1 MHIRRDSLV
10 RAFEDRLHQANP
22 VRIEITSGRKAW
34 IVGVMTDRTK
44 THGSGVK
51 VRRIKAKVAKV
62 RVPGTRKLARQDETN
77 EQRAAR
83 LGVRL

>member
-10 RAFEDRLHQANP
+10 RAFEERLHQANP

-34 IVGVMTDRTK
+34 IAGVMTDRTK
-44 THGSGVK
+44 THGAGVK
-51 VRRIKAKVAKV
+51 VRRIKAKIAKV
-62 RVPGTRKLARQDETN
+62 RGARNMARQDETN